1 MRASR
6 NRLGRLEHAHF
17 AWWCHIVLYLWA
29 TTVCLLKHVVFQLF
43 DLDNVDLENF
53 EYEPVVWVLTRA
65 PSTSPPPPNAVQQR
79 VSGFFTVA
87 FNAARLSD
95 RTFRMNL

>member
-1 MRASR
+1 MHISR
-6 NRLGRLEHAHF
+6 GGAT
-17 AWWCHIVLYLWA
+17 LYYTS
-29 TTVCLLKHVVFQLF
+29 TTVCLLKHVVFQQF

-87 FNAARLSD
+87 FDAARLSD